1 MSKMNLTLGA
11 AMVAVLSIGSVAAAK
26 AAEKSSAPQIVLP
39 SDLKYAPATP
49 LGEKGPQSAVLWGDP
64 VKGPVGIVLRV
75 PAGFDSGVHTHTADY
90 RGVIL
95 QGSVTATENDDPKAP
110 GLPTGTYYLQP
121 GKAPHNNACVS
132 AVDCLIYIEFTNG
145 GIDFIPAGKPAARK

>member
-11 AMVAVLSIGSVAAAK
+11 AVVAVLSVGTVAVAK
-26 AAEKSSAPQIVLP
+26 AADKSNAPQIVLP
-39 SDLKYAPATP
+39 TDLKYAPATP
-49 LGEKGPQSAVLWGDP
+49 LGEKGPMSAILWGDP
-64 VKGPVGIVLRV
+64 VKGPVGMILRV

-95 QGSVTATENDDPKAP
+95 QGAVTATETDDKKAP

-121 GKAPHNNACVS
+121 GKAPHNNICTS

-145 GIDFIPAGKPAARK
+145 GIDFKPVGAPAK